1 MTRSGASMQIRVGT
15 SGWSYKEWK
24 GSFYPADLP
33 SVGML
38 RYYAGRLPAVE
49 INNSFYRIPKEKV
62 LLDWAAE
69 VPPEFRFVLKASR
82 RITHINRLADADD
95 SLGYFLRTA
104 NVLGERLG
112 PTLFQCPPS
121 LRMDLARLNDFLARV
136 PRTWRAA
143 MEFRHASWFTDPVYD
158 ALRAH
163 DVALVAV
170 DEDEGE
176 GSGSPLVAT
185 ATWGYLR
192 LRRTEYDDQALGVWL
207 ERIRGQP
214 WSEAYVFLKHDED
227 KPTGPEAATRL
238 AEMAAGREGGRA

>member
-1 MTRSGASMQIRVGT
+1 MRILVGT
-15 SGWSYKEWK
+15 SGWSYKHWK

-33 SVGML
+33 SDEML
-38 RYYAGRLPAVE
+38 RYYAARLPTVE

-62 LLDWAAE
+62 LLDWAAQ

-82 RITHINRLADADD
+82 RITHINRLADEDG
-95 SLGYFLRTA
+95 SLGYFLQTV

-121 LRMDLARLNDFLARV
+121 LRRDMARLNDFLARV

-143 MEFRHASWFTDPVYD
+143 LEFRHDSWFSDEVYD

-163 DVALVAV
+163 DVALVTV
-170 DEDEGE
+170 DEDEGTT
-176 GSGSPLVAT
+176 PLVPT
-185 ATWGYLR
+185 ASWGYLR
-192 LRRTEYDDQALGVWL
+192 LRRTRYVEDDLKGWA

-214 WSEAYVFLKHDED
+214 WEEAFAFLKHEEDGQSGPDEAMD
-227 KPTGPEAATRL
+227 LVRIVAR
-238 AEMAAGREGGRA
+238 

>member
-1 MTRSGASMQIRVGT
+1 MKILVGT
-15 SGWSYKEWK
+15 SGWSYKAWK

-33 SVGML
+33 ADDML
-38 RYYAGRLPAVE
+38 RHYAGRLPAVE

-62 LLDWAAE
+62 LLEWAAQ

-82 RITHINRLADADD
+82 RITHIARLADTDD

-104 NVLGERLG
+104 NCLGDRLG

-121 LRMDLARLNDFLARV
+121 LRKNLELLRDFLGRV

-143 MEFRHASWFTDPVYD
+143 MEFRHDSWLDEEVYD

-163 DVALVAV
+163 DMALVAV
-170 DEDEGE
+170 DEDEETG
-176 GSGSPLVAT
+176 PLVPT

-192 LRRTEYDDQALGVWL
+192 LRKSEYAEEELRAWA
-207 ERIRGQP
+207 ERVRAQP
-214 WSEAYVFLKHDED
+214 WGEAYVFLKHDEES
-227 KPTGPEAATRL
+227 TAGPEAAVRL
-238 AEMAAGREGGRA
+238 AAMV

>member
-1 MTRSGASMQIRVGT
+1 MQLHVGT

-33 SVGML
+33 ADDLL
-38 RYYAGRLPAVE
+38 RFYATRLSTVE

-62 LLDWAAE
+62 LLEWAGQ

-82 RITHINRLADADD
+82 RITHINRLANEDG
-95 SLGYFLRTA
+95 SLEYFMRTA

-121 LRMDLARLNDFLARV
+121 LKKDMARLRAFLALV
-136 PRTWRAA
+136 PKTWRAA
-143 MEFRHASWFTDPVYD
+143 LEFRHASWFTDEVSD
-158 ALRAH
+158 ALREH
-163 DVALVAV
+163 DIALVAV
-170 DEDEGE
+170 DEDESE
-176 GSGSPLVAT
+176 GPGSPLVPT

-192 LRRTEYDDQALGVWL
+192 LRRADYGEAMLRGWL
-207 ERIRGQP
+207 ERMRAQP
-214 WSEAYVFLKHDED
+214 WNEAFAFLKHDED

-238 AEMAAGREGGRA
+238 RALAG